1 MFKKF
6 KTFVADKAQKLKNAF
21 APMLVAGAAM
31 GVVPTVYAENAD
43 PAKTAILAVI
53 DVVYKIFTY
62 IGIILALWGVGSLVM
77 AFKNEDA
84 DSKSRA
90 IMCLIVGISLVSL
103 KFLFGDIIINL
114 LG

>member
-6 KTFVADKAQKLKNAF
+6 RTFVTNKAEKLENAM
-21 APMLVAGAAM
+21 APMLVAGAAL
-31 GVVPTVYAENAD
+31 GIVPTVYAEED
-43 PAKTAILAVI
+43 PAKKAILAVI

-103 KFLFGDIIINL
+103 KYLFGGIITDL